1 MGIFDLVGNVVG
13 LGVDVIKVVDEVVIE
28 PVTDIAAEI
37 VQDIREELE

>member
-28 PVTDIAAEI
+28 PVTDVATDVVKA
-37 VQDIREELE
+37 VREEIK